1 MTRTRQQVGRLGE
14 EAAVRHLERLGWR
27 IIARNHRTAAGEIDV
42 IAHDGSTLV
51 FVEVRARS
59 SLAFGMASE
68 ALTAAKA
75 RRLAQCALAYLAEH
89 GLSDGAPGHD
99 WRIDYVAVTISHG
112 RVARLEHFKHALQ

>member
-1 MTRTRQQVGRLGE
+1 VTLARQQAGQLGE

-27 IIARNHRTAAGEIDV
+27 IIARNYRTAAGEIDV
-42 IAHDGSTLV
+42 VAQDGSALV

-59 SLAFGMASE
+59 SLAFGTAGE

-75 RRLAQCALAYLAEH
+75 RRLVHCALAYLAEH
-89 GLSDGAPGHD
+89 SLPDSGPGHD
-99 WRIDYVAVTISHG
+99 WRIDYVAVTLSRG